1 MLKDYSW
8 GTFGNNGKLIKSLKY
23 LVNRNDIFEYDTQLA
38 PLDALYVAKSISV
51 TRPGASTAEKI

>member
-8 GTFGNNGKLIKSLKY
+8 GTFDNNGKLIKSLKY
-23 LVNRNDIFEYDTQLA
+23 LVNGNDIFEYDTQFA
-38 PLDALYVAKSISV
+38 PLDALYVAKKISV